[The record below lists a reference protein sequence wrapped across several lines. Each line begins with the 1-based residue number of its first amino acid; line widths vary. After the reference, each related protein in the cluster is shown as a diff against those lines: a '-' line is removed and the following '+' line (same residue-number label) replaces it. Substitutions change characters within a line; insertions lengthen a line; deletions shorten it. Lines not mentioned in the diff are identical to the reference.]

1 MSNNRRIETGIKEG
15 YALWSKLY
23 DHEKNPL
30 IAIEEPYADQIL
42 KTLPYSRVLDAGTG
56 TGRYA
61 LKLAQCGAH
70 VTAIDISPE
79 MLEVAQEASRKE
91 SSKITYLLAS
101 LENRLPFNS
110 AIFDL
115 VVCTLTLT
123 HISKMANT
131 IKEFHRVLKKEG
143 HLLVTDFHPDGVAQG
158 WRTLCTVDGI
168 TYLLPNMNYT
178 RTDYTS
184 SIKNAGFDLLQLI
197 DVPIR
202 EVPIGYLPDDL
213 LNKYSSVNLCLIIL
227 AKKL

>member
-1 MSNNRRIETGIKEG
+1 MDNNRRIETGIKEG

-30 IAIEEPYADQIL
+30 ITIEEPRVNQIL
-42 KTLPYSRVLDAGTG
+42 KTIPYSRVLDAGTG

-61 LKLAQCGAH
+61 LKLAQGGAQ

-79 MLEVAQEASRKE
+79 MLAVAQEVSRNE
-91 SSKITYLLAS
+91 GLKITYLFAS

-123 HISKMANT
+123 HISNMANA
-131 IKEFHRVLKKEG
+131 IQEFHRVLKKEG
-143 HLLVTDFHPDGVAQG
+143 HLLITDFHPDGVAQG

-178 RTDYTS
+178 RTDYTT

-197 DVPIR
+197 DVPMR

-213 LNKYSSVNLCLIIL
+213 RNNYGSVNLCLIIL
-227 AKKL
+227 AKKA